1 MKIMRLLPI
10 GNHYR
15 SRQMNKQ
22 ETRQEI
28 AEFLAEKVL
37 GFHRHETF
45 GHWCDAYNMN
55 VLPKTNS
62 KLEEFI
68 YSPEGFFAVWNAVE
82 KLPEV
87 TFTQFINEPEYRV
100 YIDTHDGTQIEGNG
114 KDRYEA
120 FYNAV
125 MEAMK

>member
-1 MKIMRLLPI
+1 
-10 GNHYR
+10 
-15 SRQMNKQ
+15 MNKQ
-22 ETRQEI
+22 ET
-28 AEFLAEKVL
+28 AKWLANYLLDWETETHPIGL
-37 GFHRHETF
+37 IWITPCTQHRS
-45 GHWCDAYNMN
+45 M
-55 VLPKTNS
+55 
-62 KLEEFI
+62 KLKDLVEYF

-125 MEAMK
+125 MEAMKNE